1 MNKTVIYFPDISG
14 FTQFVTHTEIEHG
27 QHIIASL
34 LEEIIKSN
42 YLNFSVSEIEGDSI
56 LFYQYNDKPDLNE
69 LLKLSI
75 GIYQRFHIRRKQL
88 NNSTE
93 CHCGACSSIKNLTLK
108 FIIHFGEVKSIKI
121 YKFEKLY
128 GLDMII
134 AHRLLKNNIDNR
146 EYVLITNKMSTDF
159 ENKNDINGLDGP
171 FLFSQQIE
179 QIGMINGVYFT
190 FNTSKNVS

>member
-14 FTQFVTHTEIEHG
+14 FTQFVTHIEIEHG

-34 LEEIIKSN
+34 LEEIINSN
-42 YLNFSVSEIEGDSI
+42 YLNFLVSEIEGDSV

-75 GIYQRFHIRRKQL
+75 GIYQKFHIRRKQL

-121 YKFEKLY
+121 YKFDKLY

-146 EYVLITNKMSTDF
+146 EYVLITNKMSSDF
-159 ENKNDINGLDGP
+159 ENKNDIDGLDGP

-179 QIGMINGVYFT
+179 QIGVINGVYYT
-190 FNTSKNVS
+190 FNTSKNVM